1 MINYLK
7 IDHFKA
13 FLGTVE
19 MAIDDKNV
27 LIFGENGS
35 GKSSIYQALKL
46 IFHKQKIF
54 DSKIPK
60 TITDPNER
68 KRHENDILASY
79 NHQQSPLTGF
89 TIEIN
94 NTTYDTF
101 STAGYD
107 VSMISQ
113 EDIQVED
120 KINVVDLFGKAMVGI
135 VNPTDFINNKK
146 DTIVSLVNSFLKDY
160 FFEGNLSVELV
171 YDNPSWFLQVTDI
184 SRGNLT
190 RNEELTAF
198 FNEAKLHII
207 KLLLLLTAIQFNG
220 AKERRESLILVLDDV
235 ITSMDAA
242 NRTLFIRLLKD
253 FFEDYQLIVLTHSI
267 SFFNLTN
274 YSFSIAYQQ
283 KDKWKLFQIIEH
295 EGNSEVIDREP
306 QDFASLINKDFK
318 AGQSLGIVGNRI
330 RKRFEFLVSEVASV
344 LYTGGIV
351 ESTHLL
357 KTITDKKKIYC
368 EYVGAKKK
376 PHTVYELVDE
386 LTAIIDTAPPSP
398 LKSQLDSIIARYT
411 SGTEIAKLKDV
422 LSDLSIYQKVSMHP
436 LSHAT
441 GALSLSTQA
450 EVDRSITL
458 LQLLEKQLEK
468 ITDKD
473 LYSI

>member
-207 KLLLLLTAIQFNG
+207 KLLLLLI
-220 AKERRESLILVLDDV
+220 
-235 ITSMDAA
+235 
-242 NRTLFIRLLKD
+242 
-253 FFEDYQLIVLTHSI
+253 
-267 SFFNLTN
+267 
-274 YSFSIAYQQ
+274 
-283 KDKWKLFQIIEH
+283 
-295 EGNSEVIDREP
+295 
-306 QDFASLINKDFK
+306 
-318 AGQSLGIVGNRI
+318 
-330 RKRFEFLVSEVASV
+330 
-344 LYTGGIV
+344 
-351 ESTHLL
+351 
-357 KTITDKKKIYC
+357 
-368 EYVGAKKK
+368 
-376 PHTVYELVDE
+376 
-386 LTAIIDTAPPSP
+386 
-398 LKSQLDSIIARYT
+398 
-411 SGTEIAKLKDV
+411 
-422 LSDLSIYQKVSMHP
+422 
-436 LSHAT
+436 
-441 GALSLSTQA
+441 
-450 EVDRSITL
+450 
-458 LQLLEKQLEK
+458 
-468 ITDKD
+468 
-473 LYSI
+473 

>member
-46 IFHKQKIF
+46 IFHKQKVF
-54 DSKIPK
+54 DSKISK

-68 KRHENDILASY
+68 KRRENDILASF
-79 NHQQSPLTGF
+79 NHQQSPLTDF

-94 NTTYDTF
+94 NTPYDTF

-135 VNPTDFINNKK
+135 ANPIDFINNNK

-171 YDNPSWFLQVTDI
+171 YNNPSWFLQVTDI

-190 RNEELTAF
+190 RNEELTVF

-220 AKERRESLILVLDDV
+220 AKERGESLILVLDDV

-253 FFEDYQLIVLTHSI
+253 FFEEYQLIIMTHSI
-267 SFFNLTN
+267 SFFNMAD
-274 YSFSIAYQQ
+274 YSFSTAYQQ
-283 KDKWKLFQIIEH
+283 KDAWKRFQIEEH
-295 EGNSEVIDREP
+295 VGNSDVNERDSQDYAKIINRDYKNRSAIGVI
-306 QDFASLINKDFK
+306 
-318 AGQSLGIVGNRI
+318 GNRI
-330 RKRFEFLVSEVASV
+330 RKRFEFLVGEVSKLLYAGGVSESSQLLGSIFAPKK
-344 LYTGGIV
+344 LYYEFDV
-351 ESTHLL
+351 PN
-357 KTITDKKKIYC
+357 KKLN
-368 EYVGAKKK
+368 
-376 PHTVYELVDE
+376 TVYDFVDE
-386 LTAIIDTAPPSP
+386 LIAIIDADAGSA
-398 LKSQLDSIIARYT
+398 LKTRLETVINRYV
-411 SGTEIAKLKDV
+411 SGTELTKLRDILCEMV
-422 LSDLSIYQKVSMHP
+422 VYQKVSMHP

-441 GALSLSTQA
+441 GALPLSTTR
-450 EVDRSITL
+450 EVERSITL
-458 LQLLEKQLEK
+458 LMMLEKQLNNL
-468 ITDKD
+468 IGKD

>member
-220 AKERRESLILVLDDV
+220 AKGRGENLILVLDDV

-253 FFEDYQLIVLTHSI
+253 FFEEYQLIIMTHSI
-267 SFFNLTN
+267 SFFNMAD

-283 KDKWKLFQIIEH
+283 KDVWRRFQIVEHIGKSEIEPRDTQDLATDIAKQYKPGH
-295 EGNSEVIDREP
+295 NEGVI
-306 QDFASLINKDFK
+306 
-318 AGQSLGIVGNRI
+318 GNRI
-330 RKRFEFLVSEVASV
+330 RKRFEFLVGELSK
-344 LYTGGIV
+344 LICTGGV
-351 ESTHLL
+351 GESSQMIDSILASKKL
-357 KTITDKKKIYC
+357 YYEYDGSKTK
-368 EYVGAKKK
+368 
-376 PHTVYELVDE
+376 TVYDLVDE
-386 LTAIIDTAPPSP
+386 LLAIIDAAPGSP
-398 LKSQLDSIIARYT
+398 LKTQLDSVIARYE
-411 SGTEIAKLKDV
+411 SGTELTQ
-422 LSDLSIYQKVSMHP
+422 LRETLCELTIYQRVSMHP

-441 GALSLSTQA
+441 GALPLSTQK
-450 EVDRSITL
+450 EVKRSITL
-458 LQLLEKQLEK
+458 LMQLEKQIGKLVRR
-468 ITDKD
+468 D
-473 LYSI
+473 LYSQ

>member
-68 KRHENDILASY
+68 KRHEDDILASF
-79 NHQQSPLTGF
+79 NHQQSPLTDF

-94 NTTYDTF
+94 NTPYDTF

-107 VSMISQ
+107 VSMISR

-146 DTIVSLVNSFLKDY
+146 DTIVSLVNSFLKEY
-160 FFEGNLSVELV
+160 FFEDNLSVELV
-171 YDNPSWFLQVTDI
+171 YYKSSWFLQVTDI

-190 RNEELTAF
+190 RNEDLTAY

-207 KLLLLLTAIQFNG
+207 KLLLLLTAIQYNG
-220 AKERRESLILVLDDV
+220 AKERGESLILILDDV

-253 FFEDYQLIVLTHSI
+253 FFEEYQLIIMTHSI
-267 SFFNLTN
+267 SFFNMAD

-283 KDKWKLFQIIEH
+283 KDAWRRFQIVEH
-295 EGNSEVIDREP
+295 IGNSEIESRDP
-306 QDFASLINKDFK
+306 QDFAKDIAK
-318 AGQSLGIVGNRI
+318 QYKPGHNEGVIGNRI
-330 RKRFEFLVSEVASV
+330 RKRFEFLVGELSK
-344 LYTGGIV
+344 LICTGGV
-351 ESTHLL
+351 GESSQMIDSILASKKL
-357 KTITDKKKIYC
+357 YYEYDGSKTK
-368 EYVGAKKK
+368 
-376 PHTVYELVDE
+376 TVYDLVDE
-386 LTAIIDTAPPSP
+386 LIAIIDAAPGSP
-398 LKSQLDSIIARYT
+398 LKTQLDSVIARYE
-411 SGTEIAKLKDV
+411 SGTELTQLRETLCEMI
-422 LSDLSIYQKVSMHP
+422 IYQRVSMHP

-441 GALSLSTQA
+441 GALPLSTQK
-450 EVDRSITL
+450 EVNRSITL
-458 LQLLEKQLEK
+458 LMQLEKQIGKLVRR
-468 ITDKD
+468 D
-473 LYSI
+473 LYSQ